1 MVPLNISQS
10 SNINKIF
17 IKPTI
22 PRLIELYPK
31 LWNCKD
37 WPKHALGQ
45 ELTFL
50 CKVWPVAELKN

>member
-22 PRLIELYPK
+22 LSYILSYGIA
-31 LWNCKD
+31 D